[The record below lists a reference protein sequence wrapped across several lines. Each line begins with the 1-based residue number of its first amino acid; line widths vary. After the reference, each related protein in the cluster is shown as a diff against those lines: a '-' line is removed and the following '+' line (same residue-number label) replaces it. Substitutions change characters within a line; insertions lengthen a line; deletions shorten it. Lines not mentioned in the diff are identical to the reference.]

1 MENGMDKY
9 YPLQVTLHS
18 SQLVFDKGVFKF
30 NNTNFKTGRPLFFKR
45 KARGVKQQKLAC
57 TYFLIS

>member
-18 SQLVFDKGVFKF
+18 SQLVFMTKVYLKF
-30 NNTNFKTGRPLFFKR
+30 NNTKFKTGRPLFFKR
-45 KARGVKQQKLAC
+45 KRKAHGVKQQKLAC
-57 TYFLIS
+57 